1 LPLGVGLDVPGTES
15 ELSPTVPVE
24 QAVHIGQGN
33 LFARS
38 LAEWRVHLRRREDL
52 PFLSAFRQASQKGLF
67 LLPRK
72 KGPAAP
78 ASPASLQTLRP
89 PLIVLPDPP
98 PHRLFGDAE

>member
-1 LPLGVGLDVPGTES
+1 LFSIDRS

-38 LAEWRVHLRRREDL
+38 LAELLVHLRRREDL
-52 PFLSAFRQASQKGLF
+52 PILSTFLQASQKGLF
-67 LLPRK
+67 LLQRK
-72 KGPAAP
+72 KGPAAS

-89 PLIVLPDPP
+89 PLIVLPDPQ